1 MNIKT
6 NPTHWVF
13 LIVIICLISGCNIV
27 LGLKHYVPPEGS
39 NLEIEFD
46 YPKNWEW
53 VYQPESSM
61 IYAFEPGKPQYT
73 FGDIPTS
80 ADAGKIDISVD
91 IYASAEIMEERIKS
105 WREATKAIGGE
116 VMEDKAIMID
126 GVSAR
131 WISRRIPAR
140 PIYNPDYDVYSIVVF
155 VYENYILY
163 DLYLETSFEERDGEF
178 VRDFNRMIST
188 IEFVP

>member
-1 MNIKT
+1 MNIKI
-6 NPTHWVF
+6 NPAHWAL
-13 LIVIICLISGCNIV
+13 LIMITCLLSACNIV
-27 LGLKHYVPPEGS
+27 WGLKHYVPPEGS
-39 NLEIEFD
+39 NLGIEFD
-46 YPKNWEW
+46 YPKKWEW

-80 ADAGKIDISVD
+80 ADAGKIDIRVG
-91 IYASAEIMEERIKS
+91 IYASVEIMEERIKS
-105 WREATKAIGGE
+105 WREATEAIGGE
-116 VMEDKAIMID
+116 VLEDKAIMID
-126 GVSAR
+126 SVSAR

-140 PIYNPDYDVYSIVVF
+140 PKYNPDYDVYSIVVIM
-155 VYENYILY
+155 YENHILY

-178 VRDFNRMIST
+178 VKDFTKMIST